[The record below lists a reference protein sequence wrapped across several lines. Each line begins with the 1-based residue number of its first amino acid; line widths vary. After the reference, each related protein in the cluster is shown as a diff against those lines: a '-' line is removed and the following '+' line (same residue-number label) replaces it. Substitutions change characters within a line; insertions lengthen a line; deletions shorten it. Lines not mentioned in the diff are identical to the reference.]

1 MSTEIVRIADAI
13 EVFRFTYQGQPV
25 LTFSQIDTLHV
36 RPEGTSKASFQRNR
50 KRFIENEDFYVLD
63 YKSLDVWRTEFPEAV
78 GANAPSLTLITESGY
93 LMLTKPFGDD
103 LSWQIQRQLVK
114 LYFRVKEVV
123 EQPQPDPTPRLS
135 TEQWNVIERLI
146 REIGACCHASG
157 RARFAANERIRFGYA
172 LTQSRDL
179 PPEHFD
185 AVKTDLEG
193 LQQLAEQH
201 QNRMIT
207 LDDEFITAV
216 IRPPV
221 SIRKVRAMAKKAVSQ
236 PLSF

>member
-1 MSTEIVRIADAI
+1 MTAQVVPFIFQQQYSVRVILIDNEPWFCLADVCA
-13 EVFRFTYQGQPV
+13 
-25 LTFSQIDTLHV
+25 
-36 RPEGTSKASFQRNR
+36 
-50 KRFIENEDFYVLD
+50 VLD
-63 YKSLDVWRTEFPEAV
+63 IKNQNADRFQLDGKGVTKNVTPTKGGEQEVTFINEPNLYRVIFRSNKPDAKVFQDWVFNEVLPTIRKTGRYEA
-78 GANAPSLTLITESGY
+78 
-93 LMLTKPFGDD
+93 
-103 LSWQIQRQLVK
+103 
-114 LYFRVKEVV
+114 
-123 EQPQPDPTPRLS
+123 PQPDPQPRLS
-135 TEQWNVIERLI
+135 TEQWNIIERLI
-146 REIGACCHASG
+146 REIGTCCHASG

-207 LDDEFITAV
+207 LDEEFITAV

>member
-1 MSTEIVRIADAI
+1 MAA
-13 EVFRFTYQGQPV
+13 
-25 LTFSQIDTLHV
+25 QIIPFV
-36 RPEGTSKASFQRNR
+36 FQRQHSVR
-50 KRFIENEDFYVLD
+50 VIVISGEPWFCLSDVCKVLSVD
-63 YKSLDVWRTEFPEAV
+63 RSSDLIRNLDKKGWVKNLTLTQGGEQELIFVHQPNLYRVIFRSNKPEAKAFQDWV
-78 GANAPSLTLITESGY
+78 
-93 LMLTKPFGDD
+93 FD
-103 LSWQIQRQLVK
+103 
-114 LYFRVKEVV
+114 EVLPAISKTGRY
-123 EQPQPDPTPRLS
+123 EAPQPDPQPRLS

-146 REIGACCHASG
+146 REIGTCCHASG
-157 RARFAANERIRFGYA
+157 RARFAANERTRFGYG

-185 AVKTDLEG
+185 TAKADLES
-193 LQQLAEQH
+193 LYALAEQH

-207 LDDEFITAV
+207 LDEEFITAV